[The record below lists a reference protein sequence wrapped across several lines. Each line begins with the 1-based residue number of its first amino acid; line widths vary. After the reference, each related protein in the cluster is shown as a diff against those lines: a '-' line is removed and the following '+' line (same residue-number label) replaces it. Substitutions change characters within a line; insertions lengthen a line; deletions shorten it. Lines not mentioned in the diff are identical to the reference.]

1 MRVLLRIDG
10 PCRSGPMDPHI
21 GRYGAGISIINKDW
35 VAEGRVLIAN
45 NVIFWNG
52 IGAIH
57 T

>member
-10 PCRSGPMDPHI
+10 PCRTGPMDPHI